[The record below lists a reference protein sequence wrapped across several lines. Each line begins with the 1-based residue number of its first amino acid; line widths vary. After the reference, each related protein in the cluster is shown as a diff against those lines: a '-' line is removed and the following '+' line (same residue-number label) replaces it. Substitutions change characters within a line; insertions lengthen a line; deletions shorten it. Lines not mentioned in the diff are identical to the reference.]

1 MKTFGIISSI
11 IMWGVAIWA
20 TLQPEKQLV
29 HLLFMYGAMVVLS
42 IHVVEA
48 SFFFWHPKMKQ
59 HLTATN
65 VVMTLLFGAFHF
77 MPLYK
82 GTADTELP

>member
-11 IMWGVAIWA
+11 IMWGVAVWA
-20 TLQPEKQLV
+20 ALQPDKQLV
-29 HLLFMYGAMVVLS
+29 HLLFIYGALVVLS
-42 IHVVEA
+42 IHIIEV

-59 HLTATN
+59 HLSATN
-65 VVMTLLFGAFHF
+65 ILMTLLVGAFHF

-82 GTADTELP
+82 GTADNQMP